1 MVVDLIVP
9 PLAVVSK
16 TTLVGVVQA
25 LAAGGA
31 DGLAPALVFVVGG
44 HVADAGVQPDG
55 VVLDLDAVE
64 FGP

>member
-1 MVVDLIVP
+1 MVVELIVP
-9 PLAVVSK
+9 LLAVVSK

-44 HVADAGVQPDG
+44 HVADAGV
-55 VVLDLDAVE
+55 
-64 FGP
+64 

>member
-31 DGLAPALVFVVGG
+31 DALAPALVFVSPRV
-44 HVADAGVQPDG
+44 
-55 VVLDLDAVE
+55 
-64 FGP
+64 F

>member
-31 DGLAPALVFVVGG
+31 DGLAPALVFIWTVPAVVEGG
-44 HVADAGVQPDG
+44 AYSAGS
-55 VVLDLDAVE
+55 
-64 FGP
+64 